1 MKSPRKTTMSALSL
15 LAFSLPAVHGQDE
28 KPVINYKP
36 FARDAF
42 NREGTYSH
50 TLGWDLFP
58 LHGSAKL
65 YEAHSASSAFFQ
77 EGTDM
82 RAARL
87 EDGKLRFD
95 KVSKEEIAKLRLDT
109 SLAIGEYDD
118 QTDTFTWDHQWV
130 VLARL
135 RESFQMYND
144 ASPGFDLKYRSKD
157 GNEDLAVKGALM
169 FDIYPKGLYS
179 RGWQPEN
186 YKNPYRFWFR
196 TGIETEHDGN
206 EIDRN
211 SYYFLL
217 NAFGNPDQDLELL
230 DGAVKIT
237 SPQLFQLGVAFDDD
251 RASGEQD
258 TRLILAWQ
266 PALFLQDGFAL
277 WGGKRKV
284 ATEALNKTFVQDESN
299 RSFGSGFA
307 INHKM
312 YFRKLSSAAPFSLY
326 SPFYDVAD
334 KESKKSDWYTILP
347 MDVSLSSSSNALEA
361 STADDSFGGA
371 AAKWNVGLG
380 AGNDKLPFRLT
391 YLCEGESPLENMS
404 ESRICHSFTL
414 AWSVGMTSAD
424 HDGKN
429 QDTKEIYSGLSFEAK
444 YRTGEFEDEPGSH
457 DEVTVGTKFRF

>member
-1 MKSPRKTTMSALSL
+1 MKSARKTTMSALSL
-15 LAFSLPAVHGQDE
+15 LALSLPVLHGQEE
-28 KPVINYKP
+28 KPVIDYKK
-36 FARDAF
+36 FKTDAF
-42 NREGTYSH
+42 NREQTYSH

-58 LHGSAKL
+58 IHGSAKL

-77 EGTDM
+77 DGMDM

-87 EDGKLRFD
+87 EDGKIRLD
-95 KVSKEEIAKLRLDT
+95 KVSKDEIAKLRLDT
-109 SLAIGEYDD
+109 SLAIGELDEKND
-118 QTDTFTWDHQWV
+118 KFTWADEWV
-130 VLARL
+130 ILARL

-144 ASPGFDLKYRSKD
+144 ASPGFDLKYRSYD
-157 GNEDLAVKGALM
+157 GEEDLVVKGALM
-169 FDIYPKGLYS
+169 FDIYPGPLYT
-179 RGWQPEN
+179 RGWQPAN

-206 EIDRN
+206 DIDRN

-217 NAFGNPDQDLELL
+217 NAFGNPDQDLELF

-251 RASGEQD
+251 RNSGEQD
-258 TRLILAWQ
+258 TRLILSWQ
-266 PALFLQDGFAL
+266 PALFLQDGFTL
-277 WGGKRKV
+277 DGKKRV
-284 ATEALNKTFVQDESN
+284 VGTEKISTAAIQNEEN

-326 SPFYDVAD
+326 SPFYDVAE
-334 KESKKSDWYTILP
+334 KETKKSDWYTIIP
-347 MDVSLSSSSNALEA
+347 MDVSLSSSSDAVKE
-361 STADDSFGGA
+361 STSDDSFGGA

-380 AGNDKLPFRLT
+380 GGNDKLPFRLT
-391 YLCEGESPLENMS
+391 YLCEGESPLDSIS

-414 AWSVGMTSAD
+414 AWSVGMTTDD

-429 QDTKEIYSGLSFEAK
+429 NDPKEIYSGLSFEAK
-444 YRTGEFEDEPGSH
+444 YRTGEFDDEPGSH